1 MKKIEKEILEVG
13 KIYKKENQEFEKL
26 VHQYDRIAIFRH
38 IMPDYDALGT
48 QLGLYHFLKDN
59 FPNKEIIVL
68 GDNHVT
74 FTPRLFQ
81 EMDKVN
87 DSWFD
92 TPFLA
97 IICDVGAAKR
107 IADPR
112 FQKAEKIVIVDHHPK
127 VEELADVDM
136 VDTSKS
142 AAAEFMVSL
151 LLNWKKKYVF
161 SKEAATNF
169 YIGMVGDNGRFQY
182 SSTNAHTFKIASFL
196 IGCDISLNDIYG
208 AMYLK
213 QIDDL
218 KVTAYILNHFEVSE
232 KGVAY
237 YVLDYKTQQDLK
249 ITTERGKE
257 NVNLFSNIKGINI
270 WCSIT
275 QDVDPKEPCWRIS
288 IRSRDYV
295 INEVAARFGGGG
307 HKQAS
312 GAKITTLDELPEF
325 IKALDELID

>member
-1 MKKIEKEILEVG
+1 MKLEKEIAELG
-13 KIYKKENQEFEKL
+13 KKFKKENLEFEKL
-26 VHQYDRIAIFRH
+26 VREYDRIAIFRH

-48 QLGLYHFLKDN
+48 QLGLYHFIKDN
-59 FPNKEIIVL
+59 FPQKEVIVL

-81 EMDKVN
+81 EMDKPT
-87 DSWFD
+87 DDWFSK
-92 TPFLA
+92 PFLA
-97 IICDVGAAKR
+97 IICDVGAKKR

-112 FQKAEKIVIVDHHPK
+112 FEKAEKIIIVDHHPK
-127 VEELADVDM
+127 VEELANVDM
-136 VDTSKS
+136 VDTTKS

-151 LLNWKKKYVF
+151 LLNWKHKYVWG
-161 SKEAATNF
+161 KDAASNF

-182 SSTNAHTFKIASFL
+182 SSTNAHTFKIASHL
-196 IGCDISLNDIYG
+196 IGCGICLNDIYG

-218 KVTAYILNHFEVSE
+218 NVTAYILNNFKISP

-237 YVLDYKTQQDLK
+237 YILDDKIQRDLK

-275 QDVDPKEPCWRIS
+275 QDTDPKEPCWRIS

-295 INEVAARFGGGG
+295 INGVATQFGGGG
-307 HKQAS
+307 HAQAS
-312 GAKITTLDELPEF
+312 GAKITTLEELPEF
-325 IKALDELID
+325 IAALDALIK

>member
-1 MKKIEKEILEVG
+1 MKLEKEILELG
-13 KIYKKENQEFEKL
+13 KKFKKENLQFEKL
-26 VHQYDRIAIFRH
+26 IKEYDRIAVFRH

-48 QLGLYHFLKDN
+48 QIGLATWIKDN
-59 FPNKEIIVL
+59 FPNKEVKVF

-74 FTPRLFQ
+74 FTPRLFR
-81 EMDKVN
+81 EMDKES
-87 DSWFD
+87 DSWFEK
-92 TPFLA
+92 PFLA
-97 IICDVGAAKR
+97 IIVDVGNISR

-112 FQKAEKIVIVDHHPK
+112 FQKGEKIVKIDHHPMTDTF
-127 VEELADVDM
+127 ATVDM

-142 AAAEFMVSL
+142 AAAEFVASL
-151 LLNWKKKYVF
+151 LLNFKGKYVL

-182 SSTNAHTFKIASFL
+182 SSTNAHTFKIASRL
-196 IGCDISLNDIYG
+196 IDAGISLNEIYG

-218 KVTAYILNHFEVSE
+218 KVTAYILNHYEVSP

-237 YVLDYKTQQDLK
+237 YVLTDKIQKELK

-257 NVNLFSNIKGINI
+257 NVNLFSNVQGINI

-275 QDVDPKEPCWRIS
+275 EDTDPKEPCWRIS
-288 IRSRDYV
+288 IRSREYT
-295 INEVAARFGGGG
+295 INGVAAEFGGGG

-312 GAKITTLDELPEF
+312 GAKITTLDELPKF
-325 IKALDELID
+325 IAALDALVK

>member
-1 MKKIEKEILEVG
+1 MKLEKEIKEVG
-13 KIYKKENQEFEKL
+13 QKFKKENVEFEKL
-26 VHQYDRIAIFRH
+26 VRQYDRIAIFRH

-59 FPNKEIIVL
+59 FPQKEIIVL

-81 EMDKVN
+81 EMDRVN

-92 TPFLA
+92 TPFLG
-97 IICDVGAAKR
+97 IVCDVGATPR

-112 FQKAEKIVIVDHHPK
+112 FQKASALVVVDHHPK
-127 VEELADVDM
+127 VEDLTPTYM

-151 LLNWKKKYVF
+151 LLNWKHKYVLG
-161 SKEAATNF
+161 KEAATNF

-182 SSTNAHTFKIASFL
+182 SSTNAHTFKIASVL
-196 IGCDISLNDIYG
+196 IDCGISLNEIYG

-218 KVTAYILNHFEVSE
+218 KVTAYILNHFQISP

-237 YVLDYKTQQDLK
+237 YTLDWQTQQDLK

-288 IRSRDYV
+288 SRSRDYV
-295 INEVAARFGGGG
+295 INGVATQFGGGG

-312 GAKITTLDELPEF
+312 GAKIATLDELPSF
-325 IKALDELID
+325 IAALDALIE

>member
-1 MKKIEKEILEVG
+1 MKKLEKEILELG
-13 KIYKKENQEFEKL
+13 KSFRKENLEFERL
-26 VHQYDRIAIFRH
+26 VREYDRIAIFRH

-48 QLGLYHFLKDN
+48 QLGLYHWIKDN
-59 FPNKEIIVL
+59 FPNKEVKVF

-81 EMDKVN
+81 EMDKEN

-92 TPFLA
+92 KPFLT
-97 IICDVGAAKR
+97 IIVDVGNISR

-112 FQKAEKIVIVDHHPK
+112 FQKGEKIVKIDHHPQTDTF
-127 VEELADVDM
+127 ANVDI

-142 AAAEFMVSL
+142 AAAELVCSL
-151 LLNWKKKYVF
+151 LLNFKHRYVLG
-161 SKEAATNF
+161 KEAAKNF

-182 SSTNAHTFKIASFL
+182 SSTNAHTFKIASHL
-196 IGCDISLNDIYG
+196 IDAGISLNEIYG

-218 KVTAYILNHFEVSE
+218 NVTAYILNNYKVSP

-237 YVLDYKTQQDLK
+237 YVLDDEVQKRLK

-275 QDVDPKEPCWRIS
+275 EDTDPKEPCWRIS
-288 IRSRDYV
+288 IRSRDYT
-295 INEVAARFGGGG
+295 INGVAAEFGGGG

-312 GAKITTLDELPEF
+312 GAKITTLDELPKF
-325 IKALDELID
+325 IAALDALVD

>member
-1 MKKIEKEILEVG
+1 MKLEKEIAELG
-13 KIYKKENQEFEKL
+13 KKFKKENLEFEKL
-26 VHQYDRIAIFRH
+26 VREYDRIAIFRL

-48 QLGLYHFLKDN
+48 QLGIYHFIIDN
-59 FPNKEIIVL
+59 FPQKEVIVL

-81 EMDKVN
+81 EMDKPT
-87 DSWFD
+87 DDWFAK
-92 TPFLA
+92 PFLA
-97 IICDVGAAKR
+97 IICDVGAKKR

-112 FQKAEKIVIVDHHPK
+112 FEKGEKIIIVDHHPK

-151 LLNWKKKYVF
+151 LLNWKHKYVWG
-161 SKEAATNF
+161 KEAATNF

-182 SSTNAHTFKIASFL
+182 SSTNAHTFKIASHL
-196 IGCDISLNDIYG
+196 IGCGISLNDIYG

-218 KVTAYILNHFEVSE
+218 NVTAYILNNFKVSP

-237 YVLDYKTQQDLK
+237 YVLDDKIQRDLK

-275 QDVDPKEPCWRIS
+275 QDTDPKEPCWRIS

-295 INEVAARFGGGG
+295 INGVATEFGGGG
-307 HKQAS
+307 HAQAS
-312 GAKITTLDELPEF
+312 GAKITTLEELPEF
-325 IKALDELID
+325 IAALDALIK